1 MPPTRQRIVPIE
13 QLNAEWR
20 TLGRSPGAVRV
31 LTALAARDPDLA
43 RLVHGTGPDRPGP
56 CATPCD
62 LIEFMGRAS
71 GRQARE
77 RAAALVRVLLREA
90 ELDPLVARFLLQAL
104 IPGMLT
110 IASRLRWGQGGDWKD
125 GNEFFTELV
134 STTWEVLA
142 DWAGEDRP
150 FAVLD
155 VLSAARCRIRRQLF
169 RARDL
174 RKRHVHATPDVMAT
188 KTARSETELEELAR
202 TLLDLRQQ
210 GMRPEEI
217 EVIYAQHVLGYSI
230 SELAAVTGRDR
241 RSLYVRRDRGHRRLC
256 A

>member
-31 LTALAARDPDLA
+31 LHALAARDPDLA
-43 RLVHGTGPDRPGP
+43 RLVHGAGPDRPGP

-77 RAAALVRVLLREA
+77 QAAALVRVLLREA

-110 IASRLRWGQGGDWKD
+110 SRINKSGLSSLVLLIASCPSMASPQTAQSSWL
-125 GNEFFTELV
+125 
-134 STTWEVLA
+134 ST
-142 DWAGEDRP
+142 RP
-150 FAVLD
+150 
-155 VLSAARCRIRRQLF
+155 RRP
-169 RARDL
+169 RR
-174 RKRHVHATPDVMAT
+174 
-188 KTARSETELEELAR
+188 
-202 TLLDLRQQ
+202 
-210 GMRPEEI
+210 
-217 EVIYAQHVLGYSI
+217 
-230 SELAAVTGRDR
+230 VT
-241 RSLYVRRDRGHRRLC
+241 S
-256 A
+256 